1 MTAAKWAGF
10 MESSAEMMELLRVVS
25 TAPDASLLYAGHY
38 DPLLVTLSVAIAVF
52 AAYSALLVAAY
63 VTGMQSRLHR
73 RLWAAIGGLS
83 MGAGIWTMHF
93 VGILAFRLP
102 CSTGY
107 DPSTT
112 LFSMVPGVLASTLAL
127 ALIARKSLSLVRLLS
142 GGVLFGAGIG
152 TMHYSGMAG
161 MRIDG
166 LIRYDLHLF
175 LLSLLVAV
183 VLATFALWVKF
194 QFQRLPSRWKSWGTP
209 AAAVV
214 MGLAISGMHYTA
226 MAAAYFISA
235 GDVSIPDSE
244 LTPAIL
250 SSVVLMVTASIIVV
264 TIIAVSGTRSALS
277 LHSRTFRMSASLLA
291 LWIAAAWLFSGYY
304 SSSQL
309 SREYNDAANAAMKSV
324 EHVAANIRE
333 SIDQLRGVPRD
344 LAYDPEVMRA
354 LERFTP
360 AALPAGS
367 DPETRKQQL
376 SNDAFLRGLNQH
388 LGIHAFSHKAD
399 VVWIINAA
407 GDCIASSNAGQTQS
421 FVGTNYAERAYY
433 RLASQGRPG
442 HQYAVGKRTSIPGL
456 FYSHPVMRG
465 ETFLGA
471 VVVKRNIDGF
481 ALWTEQTGAFIADA
495 HGVIVLSPQREMLL
509 RVMPDSTVARLS
521 DAEKMQQYR
530 RTTFQP
536 LNLTPWSDERYT
548 RVRRLDGGS
557 RAILLADKALP
568 EEAVTVYQP
577 YYLDEFS
584 RIESG
589 RKWLFL
595 LLVFAGSMLI
605 FAVAVFVSLR
615 AGEER
620 MRLMLASMG
629 EGLYGVDLEGKCTFI
644 NSAALKMLGYS
655 APGALVGRSTHEFL
669 HHTRADGSAY
679 PKEQCPII
687 ASLVSGQDVHVVGE
701 VFWRA
706 DGQSFPVEY
715 RSHVQRRDGEVVGV
729 VVTFSDVTERLAVQ
743 AELERHRDTLEA
755 RVRSRTEEL
764 EEARAR
770 AESASQAKSTFL
782 ANMSHEI
789 RTPMNA
795 IIGMSHLLQ
804 RGNPNPEQQDKLGKI
819 SGAANHLLGLLN
831 DILDFSKIEA
841 GHLVVEHVPFELGEL
856 VANTRS
862 LVIERVEAKG
872 LGFHADMNGLPSRL
886 LGDPTRLAQILIN
899 YLGNAVKFTQAGH
912 ITLRGRLLEDDGETL
927 LVRFEVQDSG
937 IGIPA
942 DKLAQIFEAF
952 EQADSSTTRQ
962 SGGTGLG
969 LAINKRLAH
978 LMGGE
983 AGVESTPGQG
993 STFWMTARLGRIAA
1007 TADPIATT
1015 LNAPSSEAAL
1025 TAAHR
1030 GRRILLVEDDPI
1042 NQEVALE
1049 LLQEG
1054 PGLRVDVAE
1063 NGLQAVDLAGAGR
1076 YDLILMDMQMPVM
1089 DGLAATRAIRL
1100 LPGYASTPILAMTAN
1115 AFGEDRL
1122 RCIDAGMNDHIAK
1135 PVDPEALYRSLLK
1148 WLPATA

>member
-1 MTAAKWAGF
+1 MG
-10 MESSAEMMELLRVVS
+10 SNVEMMEFLRVVS

-38 DPLLVTLSVAIAVF
+38 DPLLVTLSVAIAIF

-63 VTGMQSRLHR
+63 VTGMQSRLNR
-73 RLWAAIGGLS
+73 RIWAGIGGLS

-107 DPSTT
+107 DTSAT
-112 LFSMVPGVLASTLAL
+112 LLSMVPGVLASTLAL
-127 ALIARKSLSLVRLLS
+127 TLITRKYLSLARLWS

-152 TMHYSGMAG
+152 AMHYSGMAG

-166 LIRYDLHLF
+166 LIRYDLNLF

-194 QFQRLPSRWKSWGTP
+194 QFQRLPARWKLWGTP

-226 MAAAYFISA
+226 MAAAYFIST

-244 LTPAIL
+244 LTPTML
-250 SSVVLMVTASIIVV
+250 SSVVLMATASIIVV
-264 TIIAVSGTRSALS
+264 TIIAVSGTRSSLS
-277 LHSRTFRMSASLLA
+277 LQSRTFRMSASLLV
-291 LWIAAAWLFSGYY
+291 LWIAAAWLFSGHY
-304 SSSQL
+304 SNSQL
-309 SREYNDAANAAMKSV
+309 SREYNDGALAAMKSV

-333 SIDQLRGVPRD
+333 NIDQLRGVPRN
-344 LAYDPEVMRA
+344 LSHDPEVVRA
-354 LERFTP
+354 LDRFSPT
-360 AALPAGS
+360 ALPAGL
-367 DPETRKQQL
+367 DQAARKRLL
-376 SNDAFLRGLNQH
+376 SNDAFLNGLNQR
-388 LGIHAFSHKAD
+388 LGVHAFSHKAD

-407 GDCIASSNAGQTQS
+407 GDCIASSNAGQSQS
-421 FVGTNYAERAYY
+421 FVGTNYAERVYY
-433 RLASQGRPG
+433 RQASQGRPG
-442 HQYAVGKRTSIPGL
+442 RQYAVGKLTSIPGL

-465 ETFLGA
+465 EQFLGA

-495 HGVIVLSPQREMLL
+495 HGIIVLSPQREILL
-509 RVMPDSTVARLS
+509 RAMPGSKVAQLS
-521 DAEKMQQYR
+521 NAVKQQHYR
-530 RTTFQP
+530 QTTFQP
-536 LNLTPWSDERYT
+536 LNLTPWGDERYPQ
-548 RVRRLDGGS
+548 VRRFNGGS
-557 RAILLADKALP
+557 RALLLADKDLP
-568 EEAVTVYQP
+568 EAAVTVYQP
-577 YYLDEFS
+577 HYLDEFG

-605 FAVAVFVSLR
+605 FAVAVFASLR

-644 NSAALKMLGYS
+644 NAAALNMLGY
-655 APGALVGRSTHEFL
+655 ATPAALVGRDTHEFL
-669 HHTRADGSAY
+669 HHTRSDGTAY
-679 PKEQCPII
+679 PAEQCPII
-687 ASLVSGQDVHVVGE
+687 ASLASGEDVHVVGE

-706 DGQSFPVEY
+706 DGKSFPVEY

-743 AELERHRDTLEA
+743 AELERHRDTLEE

-770 AESASQAKSTFL
+770 AESANQAKSTFL

-804 RGNPNPEQQDKLGKI
+804 RGNPRPEQQDKLGKI
-819 SGAANHLLGLLN
+819 SRSANHLLGLLN

-841 GHLVVEHVPFELGEL
+841 GRLVVEYVPFEVGEL

-862 LVIERVEAKG
+862 LVIERVEQKG
-872 LGFHADMNGLPSRL
+872 LRFHADMEGLPHRL

-899 YLGNAVKFTQAGH
+899 YLGNAVKFTEAGH
-912 ITLRGRLLEDDGETL
+912 ITLRGRVLEEEGETL

-937 IGIPA
+937 VGISA

-962 SGGTGLG
+962 YGGTGLG

-983 AGVESTPGQG
+983 AGVESVPGQG
-993 STFWMTARLGRIAA
+993 STFWMTARLGQAAA
-1007 TADPIATT
+1007 TVDPTDHAAGVDSI
-1015 LNAPSSEAAL
+1015 EAVL
-1025 TAAHR
+1025 TRAHR
-1030 GRRILLVEDDPI
+1030 GRPILLVEDDPI

-1054 PGLRVDVAE
+1054 PGLQVDVAE
-1063 NGLQAVDLAGAGR
+1063 NGRRAVELASTGR

-1100 LPGYASTPILAMTAN
+1100 LPGYETTPILAMTAN

-1135 PVDPEALYRSLLK
+1135 PVDPEALYRALLK
-1148 WLPATA
+1148 WLPASA